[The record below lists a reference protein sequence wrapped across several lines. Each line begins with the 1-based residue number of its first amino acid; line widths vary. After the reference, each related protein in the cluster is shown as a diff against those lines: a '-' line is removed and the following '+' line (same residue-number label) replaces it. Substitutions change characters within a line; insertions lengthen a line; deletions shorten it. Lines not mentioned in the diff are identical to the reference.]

1 MNRKNSFDTV
11 RIQGGYTPEEHNHAS
26 NVPIYLSAA
35 FTMGS
40 AQRGRDMAEG
50 REPGFTYSRV
60 GNPTVD
66 ILERRIAALDGG
78 VSAVA
83 VSSGMAAI
91 SNTILAVAEGGGRIV
106 AHHDIYGASLDE
118 FVSLAPKLGIE
129 FDFVDDINNPDEVGK
144 AIGPN
149 TKAIYAES
157 VTNPIT
163 RVTDVDRLASVAH
176 QAGIPLIVDNTFP
189 TPYLF
194 RPIEHGADI
203 VVYSST
209 KGINGHGNVVSGLI
223 VDAGR
228 FDWSSDRFPQFSEP
242 EFTLYTESN
251 GRSRSFVEAFGNE
264 AFHQRLRCKFVRL
277 LGAVL
282 GPQEAY
288 LELLGL
294 ETISER
300 ISKEVS
306 SALRIANFLNHH
318 EHVTKV
324 NYAGLPDSKQSQ
336 LVSSLFPKGIGAIL
350 SFELEGS
357 EDRVDRFIDATDVF
371 HYVPNVG
378 DVRSLIVNPARI
390 THREVPFEFW
400 ERNGLNVNLIRL
412 SIGLE
417 DADDLIADL
426 EQAFETAYR
435 D

>member
-129 FDFVDDINNPDEVGK
+129 FDFVDDINNPDEVSK

-357 EDRVDRFIDATDVF
+357 EDRVDRFIDATEVF

>member
-129 FDFVDDINNPDEVGK
+129 FDFVDDINNPDEVSK

-357 EDRVDRFIDATDVF
+357 EDRIDRFIDATEVF